1 MLGSRSCFAR
11 LVLAGLVVAAL
22 APRVHAAEAASW
34 MRYPAI
40 SPDGKSVAFSYRGN
54 LWKVASSGGVAT
66 PLTVGLFHN
75 TAPVWSPDGS
85 RIAFASERNGNFDVY
100 VVAAEGGE
108 ATRLTTHSVDEM
120 PASFTPDGKSVLFS
134 AAILDSPG
142 NAQFPNA
149 SQPELYQVPV
159 TGGAPKQ
166 VLTTAAIYA
175 RYDRAGKRMAY
186 SDQPGF
192 EMEWRKHDHSSFA
205 RQLWL
210 YDVAANKHT
219 RLTAPGADHR
229 QPVWAPGDDAL
240 YFLGEDSGTF
250 NIWKLSLADPSHPQQ
265 VTKHTGDPV
274 RFLSVS
280 TAGDLCYGWG
290 GQIYVRAA
298 GAAESRKLDVLIM
311 ADRRKRPVVPMD
323 VSGKASEF
331 AVSPNGREVAFVA
344 RGEVFVSSVEH
355 GDTRRITNTPEQERS
370 VSFSPDGRSLLYA
383 GERGGRWKLF
393 SSRLTDANEPDF
405 FNASAVRESLVLAG
419 EFEAFQPQW
428 SPDGK
433 EIAYL
438 ENRVTIKVL
447 DLRSGA
453 TRVVLPG
460 NLNYSYADGDQAFEW
475 SPDGKWLAVQFLS
488 KDRWSGEVGI
498 VPAAGGK
505 LINITNSGYEDY
517 APHWARKGEVLFWGT
532 DRQGL
537 RSHSNDGRQND
548 VYAAFLTKKAW
559 DRFNLDEAAYD
570 QLVAKE
576 KDGDKSKGKDADA
589 KDKAAQDKAAK
600 DKPAVAATAVTFE
613 LDGLED
619 HIARLSLNSADLAAA
634 ALTPDGETL
643 VYLAK
648 YDKGYDLWKYTMRS
662 KEVKLVAKL
671 GAEEADFKL
680 DAEGKKAFVLADGR
694 LSTVEV
700 ESGKSSGIAASARM
714 DLDEDAE
721 RAYFFEHIWRQ
732 TYQKF
737 LDPGMHGIDWPGLKA
752 HYAAFLPAIDNNR
765 DFAEM
770 ASEMQG
776 ELNASHTGCRFRP
789 VRTDGDDTGALG
801 FFPDA
806 SYAGPGVAVAEVL
819 DGGPLQAAGSKVRP
833 GVVITSIDGV
843 TIAAGA
849 DWYPLLN
856 RKAGKPV
863 RLGLLDPK
871 GNARWEETVRPI
883 AWFAQQRLL
892 YQRWWRSRRALVAKL
907 SNGRLGYAHVRGM
920 NDGAYRE
927 VFDEV
932 FGRNVERDAI
942 ILDTRFNGGGNL
954 DEALTTFLSGKVF
967 ETNEPRGQ
975 VLGHEPSRRWTKP
988 SLVVMSQGNYSDAH
1002 CFPMAYTQL
1011 GIGETVGMPVPGTC
1025 SSVWWERLQDKDLV
1039 FGIPMVGI
1047 RDVDG
1052 DIMENKQLNPTY
1064 LVEPDPAK
1072 WAAGRDEQLEK
1083 AVEVLLAKLPK
1094 K

>member
-1 MLGSRSCFAR
+1 MSRPR
-11 LVLAGLVVAAL
+11 TLLVSLALAVAASV
-22 APRVHAAEAASW
+22 APATHAAEQASW

-40 SPDGKSVAFSYRGN
+40 SPDGKTIAFSYRGN
-54 LWKVASSGGVAT
+54 LWKVGANGGVAT

-75 TAPVWSPDGS
+75 TTPVWSPDGS
-85 RIAFASERNGNFDVY
+85 RLAFASDRNGNFDVY

-108 ATRLTTHSVDEM
+108 AQRLTTHSADEM
-120 PASFTPDGKSVLFS
+120 PASFTPDGKSVLFT
-134 AAILDSPG
+134 AAILDAPAM
-142 NAQFPNA
+142 AQFPHN
-149 SQPELYQVPV
+149 SQAELYSVGLA
-159 TGGAPKQ
+159 GGAPRQ
-166 VLTTAAIYA
+166 VLTTVAMNA
-175 RYDRAGKRMAY
+175 RYDKAGKRLVY
-186 SDQPGF
+186 NDQPGF

-210 YDVAANKHT
+210 YDVAGNQHT
-219 RLTAPGADHR
+219 RLTATGHDHR
-229 QPVWAPGDDAL
+229 QPVWAPGEDAL

-250 NIWKLSLADPSHPQQ
+250 NVWRLPLADPSHPVQ

-280 TAGDLCYGWG
+280 NAGDLCYGYA
-290 GQIYVRAA
+290 GQLYVRAA

-311 ADRRKRPVVPMD
+311 ADRRKRPVTPLD
-323 VSGKASEF
+323 VTGKATEF
-331 AVSPNGREVAFVA
+331 AVSPTGREVAWVA

-383 GERGGRWKLF
+383 AERGGRWKLF
-393 SSRLTDANEPDF
+393 LSRLTDAAEPDF
-405 FNASAVRESLVLAG
+405 FNATAVRESLVLAG
-419 EFEAFQPQW
+419 EFEAFQPAW

-433 EIAYL
+433 EVAYL
-438 ENRVTIKVL
+438 QDRTTIKVL
-447 DLRSGA
+447 DLRTGA

-460 NLNYSYADGDQAFEW
+460 NMNYSYADGDQAFEW
-475 SPDGKWLAVQFLS
+475 SPDGKWLTVTFLS
-488 KDRWSGEVGI
+488 PSRWSSEVGI

-505 LINITNSGYEDY
+505 LVNITNSGYEDY
-517 APHWARKGEVLFWGT
+517 APHWARKGEVLYWGT

-559 DRFNLDEAAYD
+559 DRFNLDAAAYD

-576 KDGDKSKGKDADA
+576 KDGDKPKGKDGDT
-589 KDKAAQDKAAK
+589 KDKAAK
-600 DKPAVAATAVTFE
+600 DKTAVAAAVAFE

-619 HIARLSLNSADLAAA
+619 RIARLSLNSSDLAAM

-643 VYLAK
+643 VYLARI
-648 YDKGYDLWKYTMRS
+648 DKGFDLWKYTMRS
-662 KEVKLVAKL
+662 KEVKMVAKL
-671 GAEEADFKL
+671 GAEEADFRL
-680 DAEGKKAFVLADGR
+680 DAEGKKAYVLADGR
-694 LSTVEV
+694 LSTVEL

-732 TYQKF
+732 TFQKF
-737 LDPGMHGIDWPGLKA
+737 LDPAMHGIDWPGIKA
-752 HYAAFLPAIDNNR
+752 HYASFLPAIDNNR

-789 VRTDGDDTGALG
+789 VRTDGDETAALG

-806 SYAGPGVAVAEVL
+806 GYAGAGVAIAETI
-819 DGGPLQAAGSKVRP
+819 DGGPLETAGTRIRP
-833 GVVITSIDGV
+833 GVVITAIDGV
-843 TIAAGA
+843 AIAAGM

-871 GNARWEETVRPI
+871 ANARWEETVRPI
-883 AWFAQQRLL
+883 AWGAQQRLL
-892 YQRWWRSRRALVAKL
+892 YQRWWRSRRELVAKL

-932 FGRNVERDAI
+932 FGRNVEKDAI

-954 DEALTTFLSGKVF
+954 DEALTTFLTGKVF

-975 VLGHEPSRRWTKP
+975 KLGTEPSRRWTKP
-988 SLVVMSQGNYSDAH
+988 SIVVMSQANYSDAH

-1025 SSVWWERLQDKDLV
+1025 SSVWWERLQDRDLV

-1052 DIMENKQLNPTY
+1052 DIMENKQLEPNHR
-1064 LVEPDPAK
+1064 VEPDPAK
-1072 WAAGRDEQLEK
+1072 WATGRDEQLEK

>member
-1 MLGSRSCFAR
+1 MFRPR
-11 LVLAGLVVAAL
+11 VLATSLASLMLLAFAAL
-22 APRVHAAEAASW
+22 APRVYAAEQASW
-34 MRYPAI
+34 MRYPAL
-40 SPDGKSVAFSYRGN
+40 SPDGKTVAFCYRGN
-54 LWKVASSGGVAT
+54 LWKVASTGGVAT

-75 TAPVWSPDGS
+75 TSPVWSPDGS

-100 VVAAEGGE
+100 VLAAEGGE

-120 PASFTPDGKSVLFS
+120 PASFTPDGKSVLF
-134 AAILDSPG
+134 AAAVLDAPL
-142 NAQFPNA
+142 NAQFPHNA
-149 SQPELYQVPV
+149 QPELYQVAL
-159 TGGAPKQ
+159 TGGAPRQ
-166 VLTTAAIYA
+166 VLTTTAIYA
-175 RYDRAGKRMAY
+175 RYDRAGKRLAY
-186 SDQPGF
+186 SDQSGF

-210 YDVAANKHT
+210 YDVGANKHT

-240 YFLGEDSGTF
+240 YYLGEDSGTF

-280 TAGDLCYGWG
+280 STGDLCYGWA
-290 GQIYVRAA
+290 GQIYVRPA

-311 ADRRKRPVVPMD
+311 ADRRKRPVVPLD
-323 VSGKASEF
+323 VSGKATEF
-331 AVSPNGREVAFVA
+331 AVSPNGHEVAFIA
-344 RGEVFVSSVEH
+344 RGEVFVASVEH
-355 GDTRRITNTPEQERS
+355 ADTRRITNTPEQERS

-383 GERGGRWKLF
+383 AERGGRWKLF
-393 SSRLTDANEPDF
+393 LSRLTDPAEPDF
-405 FNASAVRESLVLAG
+405 YNASAVRESLVLATDA
-419 EFEAFQPQW
+419 EAFQPQW

-433 EIAYL
+433 DIAYL

-447 DLRSGA
+447 DLRTGA

-460 NLNYSYADGDQAFEW
+460 NLNYSYSDGDQAFEW
-475 SPDGKWLAVQFLS
+475 SPDGKWIAAQFLS
-488 KDRWSGEVGI
+488 KDRWSTEVGI

-505 LINITNSGYEDY
+505 LVNVTNSGYEDVY
-517 APHWARKGEVLFWGT
+517 PHWARKGEVLFWGT

-548 VYAAFLTKKAW
+548 VYAAFLTRKAW
-559 DRFNLDEAAYD
+559 DRFNLDEAAYA
-570 QLVAKE
+570 QLLDKE
-576 KDGDKSKGKDADA
+576 KSGDKLKGKTDEGKDKVA
-589 KDKAAQDKAAK
+589 KDKTQAT
-600 DKPAVAATAVTFE
+600 PAIALE
-613 LDGLED
+613 LDGLQD
-619 HIARLSLNSADLAAA
+619 RIARLSLNSSDLAAA

-671 GAEEADFKL
+671 GAEEADLRL
-680 DAEGKKAFVLADGR
+680 DAEGKKAVVLADGR
-694 LSTVEV
+694 LSVIEL
-700 ESGKSSGIAASARM
+700 ESGKSEAVAASARM

-732 TYQKF
+732 TFQKF
-737 LDPGMHGIDWPGLKA
+737 LDPGMHGIDWQSLKS

-789 VRTDGDDTGALG
+789 VRLDGDETGALG
-801 FFPDA
+801 LFPDA
-806 SYAGPGVAVAEVL
+806 TYTGAGVAIAEVI
-819 DGGPLQAAGSKVRP
+819 DGGPLKAAGSKVRA
-833 GVVITSIDGV
+833 GVVITSVDGV
-843 TIAAGA
+843 TIASGA

-856 RKAGKPV
+856 RKVGKPV
-863 RLGLLDPK
+863 RLGLLDPR
-871 GNARWEETVRPI
+871 GNTRWEETVRPV
-883 AWFAQQRLL
+883 AWVTQQRLL
-892 YQRWWRSRRALVAKL
+892 YQRWWRSRRDMVAKL
-907 SNGRLGYAHVRGM
+907 SAGRLGYAHVRGM

-988 SLVVMSQGNYSDAH
+988 SLVVMSQANYSDAH

-1052 DIMENKQLNPTY
+1052 DIMENKQLAPTY

-1072 WAAGRDEQLEK
+1072 WTAGRDEQLEK